1 MNSISRDLDHAI
13 GPRHDAM
20 RGLRMPQPRLA
31 DGRLLG
37 DAMTGRC
44 ALIAKPH
51 CLAQS
56 LVDETLIMTVD
67 ASSHPEVDAI
77 LADRRLDAFILRPD
91 FYLLWCGVRTIR
103 RSSRL
108 FGEFRAFRI

>member
-1 MNSISRDLDHAI
+1 
-13 GPRHDAM
+13 
-20 RGLRMPQPRLA
+20 MPQPRLA

-56 LVDETLIMTVD
+56 PDDKTVIMTVD

-91 FYLLWCGVRTIR
+91 FYCFGAAVSDDPGGVAGLLD
-103 RSSRL
+103 
-108 FGEFRAFRI
+108 EFRTQVTGR